1 MECQHC
7 KSTFKSASSLNYHQ
21 KTAKYCLKLR
31 NQSNNALKCKFC
43 DKSLSSKHWL
53 TRHIPKCPKNVE
65 IQQEY
70 KELVENNNELKTVN
84 NMLDF
89 QNVELKKQIKELQEH
104 LANIAKEAAS
114 RPTNVTN
121 QNNKVQQIINSL
133 QPVTTQ
139 HFIDSVDKLTME
151 HIKGGPDG
159 YATYA
164 LEFPLKNRVACT
176 DFARKKIKYKNED
189 GQLVTD
195 PEMTTLMKKLFSAIQ
210 ERNSQLIKEYAVE
223 MQAKLWGLPDDGKEE
238 LNEKEAE
245 SLFEKMESIRV
256 MLLPIMSQDRQVR
269 ELAQGARTELYFDV
283 LRAVCSRCM

>member
-1 MECQHC
+1 MLSE
-7 KSTFKSASSLNYHQ
+7 KEKII
-21 KTAKYCLKLR
+21 LKLE
-31 NQSNNALKCKFC
+31 
-43 DKSLSSKHWL
+43 
-53 TRHIPKCPKNVE
+53 T
-65 IQQEY
+65 
-70 KELVENNNELKTVN
+70 
-84 NMLDF
+84 
-89 QNVELKKQIKELQEH
+89 QIKELQEH

-133 QPVTTQ
+133 QPVTAQ

-151 HIKGGPDG
+151 HIKGGPEG
-159 YATYA
+159 YADYA
-164 LEFPLKNRVACT
+164 LEFPLKNRVTCT
-176 DFARKKIKYKNED
+176 DFARKKIKYKNEE

-223 MQAKLWGLPDDGKEE
+223 MQAKLWGLPDDGKED
-238 LNEKEAE
+238 LDEKEAE

-283 LRAVCSRCM
+283 LRVVCSRCM